1 MCGKFADILET
12 EKALSVNFIL
22 GHIRRN
28 MKTKIT
34 TVRVE

>member
-12 EKALSVNFIL
+12 KKAFSVDFIL
-22 GHIRRN
+22 RHIRRN